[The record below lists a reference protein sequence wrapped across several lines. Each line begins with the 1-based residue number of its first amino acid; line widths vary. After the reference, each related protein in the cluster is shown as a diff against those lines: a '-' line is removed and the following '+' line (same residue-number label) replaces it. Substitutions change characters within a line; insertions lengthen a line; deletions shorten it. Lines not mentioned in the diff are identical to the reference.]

1 MGRYRHVRHVRV
13 EHAAIVGTVVLGI
26 GLLTFMPL
34 SDDASAASQQ
44 SVAAGSSATNA
55 DYLKQLAQF
64 DAADPAVAS
73 PSPAASAGAAVAQAQ
88 PKPKPRKKNPA
99 ITPSGWRLPVTSYSF
114 SARFGQPGSWA
125 RGWHT
130 GLDFVTNEYR
140 VVGAPLDGIVVA
152 ASYEGAY
159 GNLLRIKVKPHM
171 ELWFAHLNDILVHP
185 GERVKRGESVAHVGM
200 TGNTTGP
207 HLHFEV
213 RINDEPEDPERFFWP
228 DGHSRTFPVISG
240 R

>member
-26 GLLTFMPL
+26 GLLTFLPL

-44 SVAAGSSATNA
+44 SVVASSSATNA
-55 DYLKQLAQF
+55 DYLQQLAQF
-64 DAADPAVAS
+64 DAVDPVATASSS
-73 PSPAASAGAAVAQAQ
+73 PTASAGAAVAK
-88 PKPKPRKKNPA
+88 PKPKPRKRNPA

-140 VVGAPLDGIVVA
+140 VVGAPLDGVVVA

-171 ELWFAHLNDILVHP
+171 ELWFAHLNDILVQP
-185 GERVKRGESVAHVGM
+185 GERVKRGDSVAHVGM

-213 RINDEPEDPERFFWP
+213 RINDEPQDPERFFWP

>member
-26 GLLTFMPL
+26 GLLTFLPL

-44 SVAAGSSATNA
+44 SVVASSSATNA
-55 DYLKQLAQF
+55 DYLQQLAQF
-64 DAADPAVAS
+64 DAVDPVATVS
-73 PSPAASAGAAVAQAQ
+73 SSPAASAGAAVAK
-88 PKPKPRKKNPA
+88 PKPKPRKRNPA

-140 VVGAPLDGIVVA
+140 VVGAPLDGVVVA

-171 ELWFAHLNDILVHP
+171 ELWFAHLNDILVQP
-185 GERVKRGESVAHVGM
+185 GQRVKRGDSVAHVGM

-213 RINDEPEDPERFFWP
+213 RINDEPQDPEHFFWP